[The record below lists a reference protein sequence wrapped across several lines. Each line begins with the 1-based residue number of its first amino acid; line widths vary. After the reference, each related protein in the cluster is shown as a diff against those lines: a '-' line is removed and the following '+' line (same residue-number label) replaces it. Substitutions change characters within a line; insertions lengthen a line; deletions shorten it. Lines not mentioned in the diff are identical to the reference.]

1 MFAAIPHA
9 GGEHAFGKAIDAAG
23 KAASGV
29 AWRHV
34 PRGAARRFLLRVCPA
49 QFLANIG
56 PRGWCGL
63 VVVAMLLMLLPL
75 LYLDKFHLQVVEQD
89 GSYEMLLPGSFRRE
103 SLAPELQQD
112 FERHTEEYWRLLTP
126 SHHHDPQAFYA
137 TLVDALRARPLGRP
151 CLDYAID
158 KMVQRLDLDSLWLE
172 FGVWMGRSLNALSRR
187 SIELG
192 RSRKVY
198 GFDSFKGLPETWR
211 NNKSG
216 AVLGDE
222 WAKRWTMKGAFNL
235 GGQPPEYF
243 VDQRGADFV
252 VGWFNE
258 SLPPF
263 LAREAGPVTLVH
275 IDSDLYSSAA
285 LVLRLIAPRLRSGTI
300 LIFDELI
307 NYPGYKEGEARAL
320 FEWIHSPEFHDAG
333 LTGVQVIGYRGPE
346 IIEDDKALARA
357 IKTQRSEG
365 RRYPQDALFVVW

>member
-49 QFLANIG
+49 QWLATIG

-63 VVVAMLLMLLPL
+63 VVASMLLILVPVLRIDSYKSHFL
-75 LYLDKFHLQVVEQD
+75 SADQD
-89 GSYEMLLPGSFRRE
+89 ALSSADAFG
-103 SLAPELQQD
+103 LAPELQQD
-112 FERHTEEYWRLLTP
+112 FERHPEEHWRMLTA
-126 SHHHDPQAFYA
+126 SHHHDPEGFYI

-151 CLDYAID
+151 CLDYALD
-158 KMVQRLDLDSLWLE
+158 KMVQQLDKDSLWLE

-192 RSRKVY
+192 RQRKVF

-263 LAREAGPVTLVH
+263 LVREAGPVTLVH
-275 IDSDLYSSAA
+275 VDSDLYSSAA
-285 LVLRLIAPRLRSGTI
+285 FVLRLVAPRLSSGTI

-307 NYPGYKEGEARAL
+307 NYPGFKDGEARAL
-320 FEWIHSPEFHDAG
+320 YEWIHSPEFHNAG

-346 IIEDDKALARA
+346 IIGDDRSLAHA

-365 RRYPQDALFVVW
+365 RRYPQDALFRVW